1 MTTFYDYIWPS
12 SSASKIPK
20 NPFQQKLPFE
30 KRKHLALSIKNMH
43 PERIPVVLK
52 NPTQSRE
59 ALLCKEKFLVPDYL
73 TVGEF
78 HIKIKDQMESGI
90 SSKSKS
96 FFLLTESQNSLVVS
110 ELMSAVYARYQN
122 EDGFLYLYFCEENIF
137 G

>member
-1 MTTFYDYIWPS
+1 MTTFYEYFWPS
-12 SSASKIPK
+12 SSASKSS
-20 NPFQQKLPFE
+20 FQQKLPFE
-30 KRKHLALSIKNMH
+30 KRKHLALSIKKMH

-52 NPTQSRE
+52 TSTPSRE
-59 ALLCKEKFLVPDYL
+59 ASLCKEKYLVPGHI

-96 FFLLTESQNSLVVS
+96 FFLLTESQNFLVVS
-110 ELMSAVYARYQN
+110 ELMRTVYARYQN
-122 EDGFLYLYFCEENIF
+122 EDGLLYLYFCEENTF